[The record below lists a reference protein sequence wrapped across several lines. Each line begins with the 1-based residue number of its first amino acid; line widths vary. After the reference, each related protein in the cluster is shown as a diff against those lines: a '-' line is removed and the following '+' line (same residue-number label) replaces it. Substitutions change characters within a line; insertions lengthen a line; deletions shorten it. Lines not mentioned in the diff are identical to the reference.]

1 MSGQSPNPQR
11 IDLALVARGY
21 FDSRARA
28 REAIAAGL
36 VRVDG
41 KVVRKPA
48 DTVPRSA
55 KIEAEAP
62 HPWVSRAGLKLVGGL
77 DAFGVDPKGA
87 TCLDL
92 GASTGGFTQV
102 LMSRGAALIY
112 AVDVGH
118 GQLHASLKGSQR
130 VRSMEGTDARDLT
143 DEHFEARPSIVV
155 SDVSFISLRLVLPHA
170 LQFCTDDAQLVALV
184 KPQFEAGRDF
194 VQKGLVRDPETHARV
209 CAETQALVESLGW
222 CVQGIIPSPIEG
234 GDGNKEF
241 LLGAKRIG
249 APHISGAINAAPVER
264 QV

>member
-1 MSGQSPNPQR
+1 MSAQSPNPQR

-28 REAIAAGL
+28 REAIEAGL

-48 DTVPRSA
+48 DTIPRSA

-130 VRSMEGTDARDLT
+130 VRSMEGTDA
-143 DEHFEARPSIVV
+143 HFETRPSIVV

-170 LQFCTDDAQLVALV
+170 LQFCTQDAQLVALV

-194 VQKGLVRDPETHARV
+194 VQKGLVRDPETHKRV
-209 CAETQALVESLGW
+209 CEETQALVESLGW
-222 CVQGIIPSPIEG
+222 RVQGIIPSPIEG

-241 LLGAKRIG
+241 LLGASRTG
-249 APHISGAINAAPVER
+249 APRSSGATHSSPVER